1 MVDIAYFD
9 SLYYVYVYHHWEQT
23 PADHQYTLLTE
34 TQRGH
39 KQLIWIQT
47 KIGLQ
52 WS

>member
-9 SLYYVYVYHHWEQT
+9 SFYYVYHHWAQQT
-23 PADHQYTLLTE
+23 PADNQYNLLTE

-39 KQLIWIQT
+39 KQLLRIQT